1 MRAAIELT
9 VHEKKED
16 AMGGTFERTFVLA
29 VPVERAW
36 QAFVA
41 PRERE
46 KWFVPPGRDPLE
58 HPDQPLIEGFEKNEY
73 KIGEIDEHKRLSWS
87 QSQNVEG
94 DARWVDTTVVF
105 EEVESGTRI
114 TITRSG
120 FGDSEAWQLFV
131 QSTGLG
137 TDESIADLIAYMETG
152 VPAGRH
158 YSSQSKAPKG
168 SLGAQMRDTGA
179 GVRIV
184 YVVPGGFAEEAGM
197 RAGDLLYRLAD
208 ASVFRRSDV
217 WCVERVLKPGYE
229 LEAEYVRDGKLL
241 TGAGR
246 LSSTHYTELSGRGG
260 A

>member
-1 MRAAIELT
+1 MEIT
-9 VHEKKED
+9 VTERGD
-16 AMGGTFERTFVLA
+16 RVSGMYERTFVIA

-36 QAFVA
+36 QAFVD

-58 HPDQPLIEGFEKNEY
+58 HPEQPLIEGFQQSEY
-73 KIGEIDEHKRLSWS
+73 KIGEIEEHRRLGWS

-94 DARWVDTTVVF
+94 DTRWLDTTVVF
-105 EEVESGTRI
+105 EEVESGTKI
-114 TITRSG
+114 TVTRSG

-168 SLGAQMRDTGA
+168 SLGAQMRDTAA
-179 GVRIV
+179 GVRIA

-217 WCVERVLKPGYE
+217 WCIERVLKPGYT
-229 LEAEYVRDGKLL
+229 LEAEYVRNGRLL
-241 TGAGR
+241 TGSGR
-246 LSSTHYTELSGRGG
+246 LSTTHYTELHDQGRSG